1 MSATC
6 DVVIVAYDSR
16 DRLGG
21 CLATARRLADVG
33 EVVVVDHGQD
43 GSADLAREAGVGA
56 LEDPS
61 NPGFG
66 AGQNRGVRA
75 TSAPYVLLLN
85 PDAEPAPSGVA
96 AGMALLERDPS
107 VAATQGVIID
117 RASGAPQRSAGR
129 ELGPWHLLGRVVGAR
144 RLLGVAPVRRVAA
157 RLRTTADHVD
167 RVPASPTSVES
178 LAATALLVRRA
189 AFVDVGGFD
198 ERYFLYGEDLDLS
211 RRWRAAGW
219 RLVALPDRFAVH
231 DGGASSG
238 RWAARELAW
247 WGGTMRF
254 AACWWGNG
262 PWRAARGAATLQW
275 LKLTLRE
282 PHLARPAWQ
291 ALLREPRTVRRAA
304 ATRPDGSRATGQ
316 STAVV

>member
-1 MSATC
+1 MTARV

-16 DRLGG
+16 DDLPA
-21 CLATARRLADVG
+21 CLAGVRRLRGVG
-33 EVVVVDHGQD
+33 QVVVVDHGRD
-43 GSADLAREAGVGA
+43 GSADVARAAGVEA

-85 PDAEPAPSGVA
+85 PDAEPQSDGVA
-96 AGMALLERDPS
+96 AGLALLERDPS
-107 VAATQGVIID
+107 VAAAQGVIVD
-117 RASGAPQRSAGR
+117 RASGTPQRSAGR
-129 ELGPWHLLGRVVGAR
+129 ELGPLHLVGRALGAR
-144 RLLGVAPVRRVAA
+144 RLLGFGPVRRVVA
-157 RLRTTADHVD
+157 RLAPTSDHVD
-167 RVPASPTSVES
+167 RVPDAPTGVTS

-189 AFVDVGGFD
+189 AFSDVGGFD
-198 ERYFLYGEDLDLS
+198 EQYFLYGEDLDLC

-231 DGGASSG
+231 DGGASSD
-238 RWAARELAW
+238 RWTARELAW

-254 AACWWGNG
+254 AARWWARAA
-262 PWRAARGAATLQW
+262 WRAALGAAALQW
-275 LKLTLRE
+275 LKLTV
-282 PHLARPAWQ
+282 
-291 ALLREPRTVRRAA
+291 REPRLAASGWRALVGEPRAA
-304 ATRPDGSRATGQ
+304 RRSGARRPGTRVAGQ

>member
-1 MSATC
+1 MSARV

-16 DRLGG
+16 DHLAD
-21 CLATARRLADVG
+21 CLAAARRLRDVG
-33 EVVVVDHGQD
+33 RIVVVDHGHD
-43 GSADLAREAGVGA
+43 GSVNLARAAGVVA

-85 PDAEPAPSGVA
+85 PDAVPEPAGVA
-96 AGMALLERDPS
+96 AGVTVLEDDAS

-129 ELGPWHLLGRVVGAR
+129 ELGPWHLLGRALGAR
-144 RLLGVAPVRRVAA
+144 RLLALAPARRVAA
-157 RLRTTADHVD
+157 RLPTTADHVD
-167 RVPASPTSVES
+167 RVPASPVPVASV
-178 LAATALLVRRA
+178 AATALLVRRA

-198 ERYFLYGEDLDLS
+198 ERYFLYGEDLDLC
-211 RRWRAAGW
+211 RRWRATDW
-219 RLVALPDRFAVH
+219 RLVALPERFAVH
-231 DGGASSG
+231 DGGASSD

-254 AACWWGNG
+254 AAWWWGSG
-262 PWRAARGAATLQW
+262 PWRAALGAAALQW
-275 LKLTLRE
+275 LKLTLHE
-282 PHLARPAWQ
+282 PRLAGRAWH
-291 ALLREPRTVRRAA
+291 AAIREPRAVRR
-304 ATRPDGSRATGQ
+304 ATRPDGTRVSQ